1 MKELIPEIIMVA
13 QTSNEGFN
21 GLVVGDPRNPDAD
34 IQESSDV
41 FAQWFIPGVTDA
53 LQIILVA
60 WLFTGGNEVF
70 DESLT
75 QSILGVEL
83 VLRETD
89 KPLVPHRADHHGK
102 VISHDM
108 LVTHNRSASGL
119 VKLDP

>member
-1 MKELIPEIIMVA
+1 MKELIPEIIVVA

-21 GLVVGDPRNPDAD
+21 SLVVGDPRNPNAH
-34 IQESSDV
+34 IRESLDV
-41 FAQWFIPGVTDA
+41 LVQRFIPGVVDA

-60 WLFTGGNEVF
+60 WLFTCGNEVF

-89 KPLVPHRADHHGK
+89 KPLVPHQADHHGK

-108 LVTHNRSASGL
+108 LVTHSGSTSGL